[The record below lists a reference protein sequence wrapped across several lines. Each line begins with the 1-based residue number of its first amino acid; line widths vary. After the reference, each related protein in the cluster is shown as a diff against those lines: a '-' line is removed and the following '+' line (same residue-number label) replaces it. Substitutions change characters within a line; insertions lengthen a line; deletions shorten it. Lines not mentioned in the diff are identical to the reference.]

1 MTQNSDK
8 PAASRPGAAPEDGI
22 AERRPSQPPSSP
34 PPAPPA
40 PPLAEFFNE
49 IGIIAQLS
57 SAAFDRVLPEGL
69 TRSQFSVLNH
79 FVRLGGP
86 RSLVAL
92 ARSFQVTKGAM
103 TNTASKLAAK
113 GLITISPDP
122 KDGRGKLVDITEE
135 GRAMRERALAK
146 LGPLLGKL
154 AEGVDVSEIE
164 RMIEPLRRIRRWLDE
179 NRDIDPGQKGYSS
192 GFSGGDKDGGARE
205 TGLPD
210 ETP

>member
-8 PAASRPGAAPEDGI
+8 PAASPPGAAPEDDS
-22 AERRPSQPPSSP
+22 AERRASQPPLPPPSP
-34 PPAPPA
+34 PSPPS

-154 AEGVDVSEIE
+154 AEGVDVAEIE
-164 RMIEPLRRIRRWLDE
+164 RMIEPLRRIRRGLDE
-179 NRDIDPGQKGYSS
+179 NRDIDPGQKGYS
-192 GFSGGDKDGGARE
+192 GGDSDGGALA

-210 ETP
+210 EAP